1 MQRNGFYVAASPKW
15 GIVLP
20 NNSENGAVRTR
31 IGFAAGL
38 FGILTNFAA
47 FLIKIT
53 VGLISGS
60 VTVAADAVNSLTD
73 AGSSILTMIGFRLA
87 AKPADSDHPF
97 GHARYEQ
104 ITALIISLVM
114 FAVGVLF
121 AKSSVEKIITPE
133 ELSIDIFTYSALAA
147 AIFLKAVQAAVNFY
161 FSKKID
167 SQTLAAAALDS
178 RNDVLITSSVL
189 LSVIVMGVSGINID
203 GWAGLAVSLFII
215 WSSAVMIKKAVSPML
230 GMKPPESLVNAISD
244 IVKSRP
250 EVRGFHDL
258 QIHNYGF
265 GANFASLHA
274 EVDPKSD
281 IVAIHKV
288 IDGIEQEV
296 KTKLGVLLTIHMDPV
311 GAGGEDED
319 EKDKD

>member
-1 MQRNGFYVAASPKW
+1 M
-15 GIVLP
+15 P
-20 NNSENGAVRTR
+20 NNAENGSDRTR
-31 IGFAAGL
+31 LGFIAGM
-38 FGILTNFAA
+38 FGILTNIAA

-53 VGLISGS
+53 VGLLSGS

-121 AKSSVEKIITPE
+121 AKSSVEKIFVPV
-133 ELSIDIFTYSALAA
+133 ELSLNALTYIALAS
-147 AIFLKAVQAAVNFY
+147 AIALKAAQAAVNLY

-178 RNDVLITSSVL
+178 RNDALITSSVL
-189 LSVIVMGVSGINID
+189 ISVIVMGVSGINID
-203 GWAGLAVSLFII
+203 GWAGLAVSMFII

-230 GMKPPESLVNAISD
+230 GLKPPESLVNSIAE
-244 IVKSRP
+244 IVGSRP
-250 EVRGFHDL
+250 EVKGFHDL
-258 QIHNYGF
+258 KIHNYGF

-281 IVAIHKV
+281 IVTIHRV
-288 IDGIEQEV
+288 IDGIEHEV
-296 KTKLGVLLTIHMDPV
+296 KTRLGVELTIHMDPV
-311 GAGGEDED
+311 GEDED
-319 EKDKD
+319 EKIGD

>member
-1 MQRNGFYVAASPKW
+1 M
-15 GIVLP
+15 P
-20 NNSENGAVRTR
+20 NNAEKGSDRTR
-31 IGFAAGL
+31 LGFAAGM
-38 FGILTNFAA
+38 FGILTNIAA

-53 VGLISGS
+53 VGLLSGS

-121 AKSSVEKIITPE
+121 AKSSVEKIFVPV
-133 ELSIDIFTYSALAA
+133 ELSINALTYIALAA
-147 AIFLKAVQAAVNFY
+147 AILLKAAQAAVNFY

-178 RNDVLITSSVL
+178 RNDALITSSVL
-189 LSVIVMGVSGINID
+189 LGVIVMGVSGINID

-230 GMKPPESLVNAISD
+230 GLKPPDSLVSAIAE
-244 IVKSRP
+244 IVSSRP
-250 EVRGFHDL
+250 EVKGFHDL

-281 IVAIHKV
+281 LIKIHKV
-288 IDGIEQEV
+288 IDGIEHEV
-296 KTKLGVLLTIHMDPV
+296 KTKLGVDLTIHMDPI
-311 GAGGEDED
+311 GEDED
-319 EKDKD
+319 EKNRD